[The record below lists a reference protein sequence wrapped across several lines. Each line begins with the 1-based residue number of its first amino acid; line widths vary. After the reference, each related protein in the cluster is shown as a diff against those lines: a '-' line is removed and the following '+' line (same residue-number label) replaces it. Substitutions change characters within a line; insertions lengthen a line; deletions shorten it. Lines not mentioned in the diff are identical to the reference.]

1 MWNLLNF
8 VENVRNISDS
18 PQKRKKRERNREYR
32 MDKTSI
38 VSYLV
43 NKFRTSLTL

>member
-18 PQKRKKRERNREYR
+18 PQKKEKN
-32 MDKTSI
+32 
-38 VSYLV
+38 V
-43 NKFRTSLTL
+43 NETGGIEWTKHQ